1 MIRIPTPVL
10 AGLLVLVTA
19 CSHTTQSYPS
29 DSRGA
34 PEGAPAYARDDLHGN
49 GTYSPARRALRM
61 RSELRLSGPQ
71 VERLVLIERDYG
83 SREVRSNGNGR
94 GRGRGN
100 GQARRGIQE
109 ERRDVDRVLT
119 REQRR
124 IFQRR

>member
-1 MIRIPTPVL
+1 
-10 AGLLVLVTA
+10 
-19 CSHTTQSYPS
+19 
-29 DSRGA
+29 
-34 PEGAPAYARDDLHGN
+34 
-49 GTYSPARRALRM
+49 M

-83 SREVRSNGNGR
+83 SREVRPNGNGR

-100 GQARRGIQE
+100 GQARRSIQE

>member
-1 MIRIPTPVL
+1 MIRVPTPVL
-10 AGLLVLVTA
+10 AGLLVLVSA
-19 CSHTTQSYPS
+19 CSHNAQSYPS

-34 PEGAPAYARDDLHGN
+34 PDNAAGYSRDDLHSD

-83 SREVRSNGNGR
+83 SREVRPNGNGR

>member
-1 MIRIPTPVL
+1 MIRVPMPAL
-10 AGLLVLVTA
+10 AGLFVLVTA
-19 CSHTTQSYPS
+19 CSHTTQTYPS
-29 DSRGA
+29 DSRGY
-34 PEGAPAYARDDLHGN
+34 PENGPAYSRDDLHSD
-49 GTYSPARRALRM
+49 GTYSPARHALRM